1 MIHGLQGAVASG
13 TFILLKR
20 FFLKTDSGKKEA
32 VIAVV
37 SSILPALIVIL
48 GYFLKRIYWEG
59 RLPEAALLKMPAN
72 VLQEI
77 IGIVVAVLICY
88 VSGLKRQLK
97 KARLL
102 PDFTGEMLKKKEETQ
117 LNQ

>member
-1 MIHGLQGAVASG
+1 M
-13 TFILLKR
+13 
-20 FFLKTDSGKKEA
+20 
-32 VIAVV
+32 AVV

-77 IGIVVAVLICY
+77 IGIAVAIVICY
-88 VSGLKRQLK
+88 ASGLKKQLK
-97 KARLL
+97 RAHLL
-102 PDFTGEMLKKKEETQ
+102 PDFTGEMIKKKEPETEPETT
-117 LNQ
+117 LSE